1 MYARPVSATPTLESE
16 PDCARPTGATAHN
29 QPGAARP
36 PRLIAVRRPFD
47 DFSRETWDRLAGKNP
62 WATPFSAWGFHR
74 AWWDAYG
81 ENAHDQ
87 TLAIVC
93 PDDGDRLVAIVPLMH
108 RHVVEVGDAEVHTSM
123 RHGEEPNLTPVP
135 ASAKAVYFGASYH
148 ADYASI
154 LADPKDLPDVA
165 DAVADA
171 LGSDLPLDPDHP
183 RPWDIVDLRRLRTG
197 DPATEALA
205 SALGAREMAED
216 WTLNV
221 EAEDVC
227 PVAPLPGDGTPGAAT
242 IDDYLNTLG
251 KHERHEIRR
260 KVRRA
265 EAAGRIELV
274 DSTDQLGDLQT
285 FIELHQARWGDDGLF
300 PPTRGGDQSRVFVSR
315 MLELLGPDTTA
326 PVGHAHL
333 SFLNLDGKPIAA
345 AIFFVTRDAILYYN
359 AGVSPEARQLSPGVV
374 LVERLARRALE
385 LGLRKL
391 DFLRGNESYKYEWG
405 SVDEPITRLLVRR
418 TAR

>member
-1 MYARPVSATPTLESE
+1 VTVATLESE
-16 PDCARPTGATAHN
+16 PDCARPTRS
-29 QPGAARP
+29 AAAGEP
-36 PRLIAVRRPFD
+36 AKPRLRAERRPFD
-47 DFSRETWDRLAGKNP
+47 TFSRETWDRLAGRNP

-87 TLAIVC
+87 TLAVVC
-93 PDDGDRLVAIVPLMH
+93 PDDGERLVAIVPLMH

-123 RHGEEPNLTPVP
+123 RHGTEPNLTPVSP
-135 ASAKAVYFGASYH
+135 TAKAVYFGASYH

-154 LADPKDLPDVA
+154 LGDPSDLPDIA
-165 DAVADA
+165 DAVVTA
-171 LGSDLPLDPDHP
+171 LGSDAALDPDHP

-197 DPATEALA
+197 DPTADAFA
-205 SALGAREMAED
+205 SAFGAREMAEG

-227 PVAPLPGDGTPGAAT
+227 PVAKLPGDGTPGAAT
-242 IDDYLNTLG
+242 IDDFLATLG
-251 KHERHEIRR
+251 KHDRHEIRR

-265 EAAGRIELV
+265 ETAGDIQLV
-274 DSTDQLGDLQT
+274 ESTDPLDDLQS
-285 FIELHQARWGDDGLF
+285 FIELHQAKWGDDGLF

-326 PVGHAHL
+326 ALGTAHL
-333 SFLNLDGKPIAA
+333 SFLTLDGTRIGAS
-345 AIFFVTRDAILYYN
+345 IFFETRDSLLYYN
-359 AGVSPEARQLSPGVV
+359 AGVSPDARHLSPGIVM
-374 LVERLARRALE
+374 VERLVRHALAR
-385 LGLRKL
+385 GLTRL

-405 SVDEPITRLLVRR
+405 SLDEPIQRLLVRR
-418 TAR
+418 TGR